1 MRPGRTRR
9 RSVADVARNRTHS
22 LTATPSP
29 EQLERERQVL
39 ELRQA
44 GVDYAT
50 IAARVGYTN
59 RGTAKRAF
67 DRALA
72 RVHYPQVT
80 QARDLEAARL
90 DRLQAA
96 HWSKALKGDDRS
108 TGHVLR
114 IIDLRIKLLGLS
126 HADGVAERDA
136 RVNELQAALMAQT
149 IRTVVDDLPLTEAQ
163 RKDALR
169 LIAERV
175 SGITRADE
183 ADVPDPQ
190 TDDDIVRGELA
201 APRTDDTQE

>member
-1 MRPGRTRR
+1 MARR
-9 RSVADVARNRTHS
+9 RAHS
-22 LTATPSP
+22 LAATPTP

-50 IAARVGYTN
+50 IADRVGFTN
-59 RGTAKRAF
+59 RGSAKRAF

-96 HWSKALKGDDRS
+96 HWSKALKGDDKA
-108 TGHVLR
+108 TAQVLR
-114 IIDLRIKLLGLS
+114 IIDLRIRLLGLS
-126 HADGVAERDA
+126 HADGIAEREA

-149 IRTVVDDLPLTEAQ
+149 IRAVVEDLPLTAEQ
-163 RKDALR
+163 QQDALR

-175 SGITRADE
+175 AGITHADE
-183 ADVPDPQ
+183 AGAPEPEQDHDTIPGQLATDTDPQ
-190 TDDDIVRGELA
+190 E
-201 APRTDDTQE
+201 

>member
-1 MRPGRTRR
+1 M
-9 RSVADVARNRTHS
+9 ARQRTHS

-50 IAARVGYTN
+50 IADRVGFTN
-59 RGTAKRAF
+59 KGSAKRAF

-72 RVHYPQVT
+72 RVHYPQVA

-96 HWSKALKGDDRS
+96 HWSKALRGDDKA
-108 TGHVLR
+108 TAQVLR
-114 IIDLRIKLLGLS
+114 IIDLRIRLLGLS
-126 HADGVAERDA
+126 HADGIAEREA

-149 IRTVVDDLPLTEAQ
+149 IRAVVDDLPLTPEQ
-163 RKDALR
+163 RTDALR

-175 SGITRADE
+175 AGITHADE
-183 ADVPDPQ
+183 ADAPEPDDATP
-190 TDDDIVRGELA
+190 TISGELA
-201 APRTDDTQE
+201 APTTDTRGAPSP